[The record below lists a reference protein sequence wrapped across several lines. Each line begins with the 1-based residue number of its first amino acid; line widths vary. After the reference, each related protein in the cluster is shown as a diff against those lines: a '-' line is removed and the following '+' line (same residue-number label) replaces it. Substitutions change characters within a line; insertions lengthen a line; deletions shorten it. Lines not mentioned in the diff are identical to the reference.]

1 MGESDSGGPSAQA
14 VDADQEYQP
23 EVLPSL
29 LVDVT
34 PNAFDIEGDTL
45 LPYFMRLKE
54 IHEKRRAVKIAKLHQ
69 REAQLAERIG
79 GASVSL
85 TGPATAALTA
95 PK

>member
-1 MGESDSGGPSAQA
+1 MSDSGSSDVKPEAEL
-14 VDADQEYQP
+14 DQEYQP

-34 PNAFDIEGDTL
+34 PNPFDVEGDTL

-54 IHEKRRAVKIAKLHQ
+54 RHEKRRADKIAKFHQ

-79 GASVSL
+79 GTASAVQVPL
-85 TGPATAALTA
+85 
-95 PK
+95 K